1 MAPTRIELYDTTL
14 RDGTQMEGI
23 SLSVEDKLKIARKLD
38 ELGVHYIEGGWPGSN
53 PKDAE
58 FFIRARDLRLHNAKI
73 AAFGS
78 TRRAGGTADSDPNL
92 KALIEAKTPV
102 VTIVGKGSDRQVLKV
117 LETTLEENLAML
129 ADSIRFLKSKGLTVF
144 FDAEHFFDGFV
155 SNKQYA
161 LQCLKTAADAGV
173 DCVAL
178 CDTNGGTVPSAFGD
192 IVRTVVAEVPCQVGV
207 HAHNGADVAVA
218 NTLVGVEAGATQVQ
232 GAANGYGDM
241 SGNAN
246 MFSIIANLKV
256 KMGIDCVSDDQLARL
271 TEVSHYISEIA
282 NIPPSARQPYVGSAS
297 FTHKAGLHVA
307 AVVKEGWSY
316 QHIDPK
322 VVGND
327 THIIV
332 SELAGRH
339 SITAKLEEQGLKLD
353 LSKEEVRDLLERVKT
368 MEAKGF
374 QYEGAEASF
383 QLLVRRSRPGYQPP
397 FELVDFMIVER
408 RHHLA
413 GSLDAAGDEIREMV
427 SEAMVKVRVGEQLFI
442 TADEGNGPVN
452 ALDGAIRKALVQFYP
467 DIRSIHLVDYKVRII
482 DSEAGTG
489 AKVRVL
495 IESTDGEE
503 TWTTV
508 GSSSDVIE
516 ASWLALADSLEYWL
530 WRRSRPPPADA
541 LQSATGVLYNR

>member
-1 MAPTRIELYDTTL
+1 MSPDTKRIELYDTTL

-38 ELGVHYIEGGWPGSN
+38 EIGVDYIEGGWPGSN

-58 FFIRARDLRLHNAKI
+58 FFARAGELKLRNAKL

-78 TRRAGGTADSDPNL
+78 TRRAGGTAKDDPNIR
-92 KALIEAKTPV
+92 ALIDARTPV
-102 VTIVGKGSDRQVLKV
+102 VTIVGKASERQVLHV
-117 LETTLEENLAML
+117 LETTLEENLQML
-129 ADSIRFLKSKGLTVF
+129 HDSISYLKSQGLTVIW
-144 FDAEHFFDGFV
+144 DAEHVFDGWAW
-155 SNKQYA
+155 NKDYTID
-161 LQCLKTAADAGV
+161 CLKVAAGAGA
-173 DCVAL
+173 DCIAL
-178 CDTNGGTVPSAFGD
+178 CDTNGGNVPSMVAD
-192 IVRTVVAEVPCQVGV
+192 VVREVVSLVSCRVGI

-218 NTLVGVEAGATQVQ
+218 NSLAAVEAGATHVQ

-246 MFSIIANLKV
+246 MFSIIANLKL
-256 KMGIDCVSDDQLARL
+256 KMNIDCVTDDQLQHL
-271 TEVSHYISEIA
+271 TEASHYISEIA
-282 NIPPSARQPYVGSAS
+282 NIPPDSHQPYVGYAS

-307 AVVKEGWSY
+307 AVKKQDWSY
-316 QHIDPK
+316 QHIEPAR
-322 VVGND
+322 VGND

-339 SITAKLEEQGLKLD
+339 SITAKLAEQGIDFGLTD
-353 LSKEEVRDLLERVKT
+353 ADIRELLERVKLQ
-368 MEAKGF
+368 ESKGY

-383 QLLVRRSRPGYQPP
+383 ALLVRRTRPGYRAP
-397 FELVDFMIVER
+397 FELVDFMVVER

-413 GSLDAAGDEIREMV
+413 SGQHERGEEDIREMIA
-427 SEAMVKVRVGEQLFI
+427 EAMVKVSVGEQIFI
-442 TADEGNGPVN
+442 TADDGNGPVN

-467 DIRSIHLVDYKVRII
+467 NINAIHLVDYKVRII
-482 DSEAGTG
+482 DSAAGTK

-495 IESTDGEE
+495 IESTDGDE

-530 WRRSRPPPADA
+530 WRQELAA
-541 LQSATGVLYNR
+541 N

>member
-1 MAPTRIELYDTTL
+1 MAPRRIELYDTTL

-38 ELGVHYIEGGWPGSN
+38 EIGVHYIEGGWPGSN

-58 FFIRARDLRLHNAKI
+58 FFSRAGELRLRHAKL

-78 TRRAGGTADSDPNL
+78 TRRAGGIADSDPNL
-92 KALIEAKTPV
+92 KALVEARTPA
-102 VTIVGKGSDRQVLKV
+102 VTIVGKGSDQQVLKI

-129 ADSIRFLKSKGLTVF
+129 ADSIRFLKSKGLHVTW
-144 FDAEHFFDGFV
+144 DAEHFFDGFA
-155 SNKQYA
+155 SDRAYS
-161 LQCLKTAADAGV
+161 LQCVKTAAEAGA
-173 DCVAL
+173 DCIAL
-178 CDTNGGTVPSAFGD
+178 CDTNGGTVPTVFAD
-192 IVRTVVAEVPCQVGV
+192 VVRAVLAEVDVAIGV
-207 HAHNGADVAVA
+207 HAHNGADTAVA
-218 NTLVGVEAGATQVQ
+218 NTLAGVEAGATQVQ
-232 GAANGYGDM
+232 AAANGYGDM
-241 SGNAN
+241 CGNAN
-246 MFSIIANLKV
+246 MFSIIANLKL
-256 KMGIDCVSDDQLARL
+256 KMGIDCVTDEQLKKL
-271 TEVSHYISEIA
+271 TEASHYISEIA
-282 NIPPSARQPYVGSAS
+282 NIPPFNRQPYVGSAS

-307 AVVKEGWSY
+307 AVVKQPWSY
-316 QHIDPK
+316 QHIDPAL
-322 VVGND
+322 VGND

-339 SITAKLEEQGLKLD
+339 SITAKLEEQGLQLD
-353 LSKEEVRDLLERVKT
+353 LSKEEVRDLLEQVKLQ
-368 MEAKGF
+368 ESKGF

-383 QLLVRRSRPGYQPP
+383 QLLVRRSRPGYQAP
-397 FELVDFMIVER
+397 FELEDFMIVER

-413 GSLDAAGDEIREMV
+413 NVEGEREMI

-452 ALDGAIRKALVQFYP
+452 AMDGAIRKALVQFYP

-482 DSEAGTG
+482 DSEAGTA

-495 IESTDGEE
+495 IESTDGDE

-530 WRRSRPPPADA
+530 WRRMPAVN
-541 LQSATGVLYNR
+541 G